1 MNAAHHLF
9 GTYQPLETPIHR
21 TPLSVKALSLLTLT
35 ALLTLTSQWSIA
47 AAVLVIVIALGTL
60 AQIPVMT
67 WVQALRSL
75 AWLLGFLLLYYWY
88 TGTLARGADTLLGL
102 LSLLFAAKVLL
113 WSTPLPVIIDGFIW
127 LCSPLRHLGI
137 SPQGIG
143 LALALMIRSIPT
155 IIDTWSFLQESVTA
169 RGLKV
174 SRFRLFIPLV
184 ISTVSYAQDTG
195 DALAARGLDSR

>member
-1 MNAAHHLF
+1 MNVAHHLF
-9 GTYQPLETPIHR
+9 GTYQPLETPVHR
-21 TPLSVKALSLLTLT
+21 TPLGIKALSLLLLT

-60 AQIPVMT
+60 AQIPAMT
-67 WVQALRSL
+67 WVRALRSL

-88 TGTLARGADTLLGL
+88 TGTLARGTDTLLGL
-102 LSLLFAAKVLL
+102 LSLLFASKVLL

-127 LCSPLRHLGI
+127 LCAPLRYIGG
-137 SPQGIG
+137 SPQRIG
-143 LALALMIRSIPT
+143 LALALMIRSIPA
-155 IIDTWSFLQESVTA
+155 IIDSWSALHESVTA

-184 ISTVSYAQDTG
+184 ISTVAYAHDTG